1 MANHKLRKLPAIKP
15 CPFCGGEILEGPHQ
29 AAIYGAPFLRCIHCG
44 SDGPQVL
51 YYANKEKIENHT
63 IQVIGKGNPVT
74 ASKYAALSL
83 WNHRENDATE
93 ENKTLKREVE
103 QLRSLVGTLIKR
115 ANP

>member
-1 MANHKLRKLPAIKP
+1 MHFIQ
-15 CPFCGGEILEGPHQ
+15 CSHCYTSGPS
-29 AAIYGAPFLRCIHCG
+29 L
-44 SDGPQVL
+44 S
-51 YYANKEKIENHT
+51 YYENMEKIDRLA

-103 QLRSLVGTLIKR
+103 QLRSLVGILIKR
-115 ANP
+115 ANL